1 MSHYRA
7 IQRDT
12 EVVHSLERGLKQ
24 SLIYLPRIPIRGTL
38 RGAQDKR
45 LCHGCSYKDEYSSE
59 ILANLRGYSRKSK
72 LYSQSSENASTEQEA
87 RLYKGITARRAWEC

>member
-12 EVVHSLERGLKQ
+12 EVVHSLECGLKQ
-24 SLIYLPRIPIRGTL
+24 SLIYSPGIPIRGTL

-45 LCHGCSYKDEYSSE
+45 LCHDCSYTDDYSKKFWQMLVAVIVNPSHTQKPWR
-59 ILANLRGYSRKSK
+59 ILGLIEK
-72 LYSQSSENASTEQEA
+72 QDI
-87 RLYKGITARRAWEC
+87 ITIA

>member
-24 SLIYLPRIPIRGTL
+24 SLIYFPRIPIRGTL
-38 RGAQDKR
+38 REHKTRDFATIAATKMTTVKKLWQTLVATVVSQCCTQKPLRMQALIGKQD
-45 LCHGCSYKDEYSSE
+45 LT
-59 ILANLRGYSRKSK
+59 IA
-72 LYSQSSENASTEQEA
+72 
-87 RLYKGITARRAWEC
+87 